1 MDNKK
6 KMVIVIIA
14 LLVVIIALIVYKK
27 VINKDPEKPIDNP
40 IVNPNKDF
48 DSKVI
53 YETNNLVKKENY
65 LISPLSMGYA
75 LSLLN
80 EGADGNTK
88 SQIDSLLNGYTLT
101 SMAGV
106 KNKIGIA
113 NLLFVRNQYKDDI
126 SNDYISTLQNK
137 YDSDVMF
144 DEFATAKKAND
155 WISEKTYK
163 MIPEAIGELSPD
175 FVLGIANTIA
185 IDVEWKNTFECTRT
199 TSQEFTKADGTKMN
213 TAMMHS
219 SDDVAYIENEN
230 AKGIIKDYKIY
241 DTKTNEV
248 VWEENENTIALEY
261 IAIIPNKDITEYLK
275 TFNTT
280 ELTNLLNSKK
290 ESTSKLSIRYALPKY
305 TYDYTYED
313 FQDMLLNLGMKDA
326 FNKEIANLKKMLN
339 ANSELQ
345 LFVSKAIHKT
355 HIELSES
362 GTKAAAVTA
371 FIVEKNSAFIE
382 EREVINIEFNK
393 PFIYIIKEK
402 NSNNI
407 WFFGTVYEP
416 MKWEDNKT
424 CGFKE

>member
-65 LISPLSMGYA
+65 LISPLSMGFA

-185 IDVEWKNTFECTRT
+185 IDIRIVKRQIFFI
-199 TSQEFTKADGTKMN
+199 S
-213 TAMMHS
+213 
-219 SDDVAYIENEN
+219 
-230 AKGIIKDYKIY
+230 
-241 DTKTNEV
+241 
-248 VWEENENTIALEY
+248 
-261 IAIIPNKDITEYLK
+261 
-275 TFNTT
+275 
-280 ELTNLLNSKK
+280 LNS
-290 ESTSKLSIRYALPKY
+290 Y
-305 TYDYTYED
+305 
-313 FQDMLLNLGMKDA
+313 
-326 FNKEIANLKKMLN
+326 
-339 ANSELQ
+339 
-345 LFVSKAIHKT
+345 
-355 HIELSES
+355 HI
-362 GTKAAAVTA
+362 
-371 FIVEKNSAFIE
+371 N
-382 EREVINIEFNK
+382 
-393 PFIYIIKEK
+393 
-402 NSNNI
+402 
-407 WFFGTVYEP
+407 
-416 MKWEDNKT
+416 
-424 CGFKE
+424 